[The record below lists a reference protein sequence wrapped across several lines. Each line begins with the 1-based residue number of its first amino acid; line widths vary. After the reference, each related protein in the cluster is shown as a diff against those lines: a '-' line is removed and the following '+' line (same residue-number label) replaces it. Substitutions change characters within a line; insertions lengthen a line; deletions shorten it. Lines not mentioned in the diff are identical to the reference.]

1 MVRWI
6 NVNIGIL
13 KEIKAGESRVV
24 LTPSEVNELTIDG
37 HSVLVESNAGLKAG
51 FSNELYKVAGAQIE
65 NNAENIFKKS
75 ELVFKV
81 KEISPEEYHLLQPNQ
96 IVYACLIPASNKEVV
111 DVLIVI
117 IEISISVVDTPKL
130 CSHKSDV

>member
-51 FSNELYKVAGAQIE
+51 FSNELYKVAGAQSE

-75 ELVFKV
+75 DVVLKV
-81 KEISPEEYHLLQPNQ
+81 KEISTEEYHLFQPTQIVSASLQP
-96 IVYACLIPASNKEVV
+96 ATSEEAD
-111 DVLIVI
+111 DVFMESKVS
-117 IEISISVVDTPKL
+117 SIT
-130 CSHKSDV
+130 